1 MTKIHPTAIIG
12 TTAEIGADVEIGPY
26 SVIGDDV
33 RIGDACV
40 IGPHVVIHPYTTL
53 GQRCRVHAMAVLGD
67 LPQDLSFPGGA
78 TYVDIGN
85 DCVIREGVT
94 VHRGT
99 KPETRTVIG
108 NQCFLMAFSH
118 FAHNVQ
124 LGDRVIVANAALLA
138 GYVEVG
144 EGAFISGTVVIHQF
158 VKIGRLAMLGGQS
171 GIGKDI
177 PPFCTTESSERN
189 RIAGLNLIGLKRAGF
204 TPSERKEIKRAFE
217 MLYRSGLNT
226 SQALEKMK
234 AEFPEGPAGEIWR
247 FIEKSDRGICG
258 AIRES

>member
-1 MTKIHPTAIIG
+1 MAKIHPTAIIG
-12 TTAEIGADVEIGPY
+12 TTAEIGADVEVGPY
-26 SVIGDDV
+26 SVIGDNV

-40 IGPHVVIHPYTTL
+40 IGPHVVIHPYTTI

-78 TYVDIGN
+78 TYVDIGD

-118 FAHNVQ
+118 VAHNVQ
-124 LGDRVIVANAALLA
+124 LGDRVIVANGVLLA

-171 GIGKDI
+171 GIGKDV

-189 RIAGLNLIGLKRAGF
+189 RIAGLNLVGLKRAGF
-204 TPSERKEIKRAFE
+204 TPPERKEIKRAFE
-217 MLYRSGLNT
+217 MLYHSGLNT
-226 SQALEKMK
+226 SQALDKMK
-234 AEFPEGPAGEIWR
+234 EEFPEGPASEIWR

-258 AIRES
+258 AIR